1 MAASSGNAVNRLLRD
16 DQALAGSLVDQ
27 IWKRLRTA
35 IIHGEIPAGARL
47 VELQI
52 AEEMGTSQGPVR
64 EALQRLE
71 QEGLVERRARSA
83 TIVTE
88 MPNESIHDLITI
100 RSLVERLAAQ
110 RAALRITDDQL
121 NHLRNLIEQMRACAR
136 QHNRLALEHLNMEFH
151 LRICRWSGN
160 PLLARLW
167 LPISAQMQRLIAQR
181 PADHV
186 VDLHGYVESHMPIV
200 EALAAHDSQR
210 AAATIAKHIADAWS
224 LIEATEPED
233 VRSSEEDR
241 DPGRWEH
248 RVEPAL
254 ANG

>member
-1 MAASSGNAVNRLLRD
+1 MTTSSGNAVNRLLRD

-35 IIHGEIPAGARL
+35 IIHGEIFVGARL

-88 MPNESIHDLITI
+88 TPNESIHDLITI

-121 NHLRNLIEQMRACAR
+121 DQLRNLIEQMRVCVR
-136 QHNRLALEHLNMEFH
+136 QYNRLALEHLNMEFH
-151 LRICRWSGN
+151 LCLCRWSGN
-160 PLLARLW
+160 PFFFRLW
-167 LPISAQMQRLIAQR
+167 LSISVQMQRLIAQR

-210 AAATIAKHIADAWS
+210 AAAIIAKHIADAWS

>member
-1 MAASSGNAVNRLLRD
+1 MATSSMAVVSRLLRD
-16 DQALAGSLVDQ
+16 NQALAGSLVDQ
-27 IWKRLRTA
+27 IWKRLRMA
-35 IIHGEIPAGARL
+35 IIHGEIPPGARL

-88 MPNESIHDLITI
+88 IPEGSIHDLIII

-110 RAALRITDDQL
+110 RVAPRITQAQLDQL
-121 NHLRNLIEQMRACAR
+121 RDLIEQMRASAQQKDR
-136 QHNRLALEHLNMEFH
+136 WALEHLNLEFH
-151 LRICRWSGN
+151 FRLCQWSGN
-160 PLLARLW
+160 PLLLRLW

-186 VDLHGYVESHMPIV
+186 VDLNGYAEGHVPIV
-200 EALAAHDSQR
+200 EALAAHDGCW
-210 AAATIAKHIADAWS
+210 AAQTVEKHIADAWS
-224 LIEATEPED
+224 LLEATEPEK
-233 VRSSEEDR
+233 
-241 DPGRWEH
+241 
-248 RVEPAL
+248 A
-254 ANG
+254 